1 MYNTKELIIHFPI
14 FSITPRCIDMKYNN
28 LIATLTGIILSSTNG
43 RKFQIGEHNL
53 TRYHRKIQS
62 YHGDMT
68 ISYGYKMWVWYMSL
82 NAIKVELF
90 FIFYP

>member
-14 FSITPRCIDMKYNN
+14 FSITPRCIDVKYNP
-28 LIATLTGIILSSTNG
+28 IATLAGIILTSTNG

-53 TRYHRKIQS
+53 TRYHREIQS

-68 ISYGYKMWVWYMSL
+68 IS
-82 NAIKVELF
+82 
-90 FIFYP
+90 